1 MVTIELLKECRL
13 EFEENFQS
21 LISDSP
27 ESQARVEDVRAHSM
41 RVAANTALLAQ
52 SILQAE
58 EEKYIAEIIAL
69 FHDYGR
75 AVLIVQ
81 GTESPI
87 NIQHNHAALSAKL
100 VQQMEFFSKLPSDVQ
115 IIVHKAIESHNKLK
129 LPKLDNEQQ
138 ALYARLLRDADKLD
152 ILEASYRFFKEKNG
166 LQPLM
171 TLDLINQVEVSEK
184 IVKSIMAGKTAAVED
199 MKSMNDYRLLL
210 LSMAFDLNLKQTFRL
225 LSEKQLIQKI
235 YETLPKR
242 DQIIDAYRAIKLF
255 VENKFVASN

>member
-1 MVTIELLKECRL
+1 MVSLELIKECRL
-13 EFEENFQS
+13 EFEENFLT

-27 ESQARVEDVRAHSM
+27 ESQNRIEDVRAHSM
-41 RVAANTALLAQ
+41 RVAANSALLGKFV
-52 SILQAE
+52 LQTDE
-58 EEKYIAEIIAL
+58 ERYIAEIVAL
-69 FHDYGR
+69 FHDYGK

-100 VQQMEFFSKLPSDVQ
+100 VQQMEFYSKLPADVQ
-115 IIVHKAIESHNKLK
+115 LIIHKSIESHNKLK

-138 ALYARLLRDADKLD
+138 TLYAKLLRDADKLD

-166 LQPLM
+166 LQPLI
-171 TLDLINQVEVSEK
+171 TLDLINQVDVSEK
-184 IVKSIMAGKTAAVED
+184 IIKSIMSGKTAAVED

-210 LSMAFDLNLKQTFRL
+210 LSMAFDLNFKYTFRVL
-225 LSEKQLIQKI
+225 AEKQLAQKI

-242 DQIIDAYRAIKLF
+242 DHIIDAYRAIKLF

>member
-1 MVTIELLKECRL
+1 MVSLELLKECRL
-13 EFEENFQS
+13 EFEENFLT

-27 ESQARVEDVRAHSM
+27 ESQSRVEDVRAHSM
-41 RVAANTALLAQ
+41 RVASYSALL
-52 SILQAE
+52 SKYVLQTDE
-58 EEKYIAEIIAL
+58 ERNIAEVIAL

-81 GTESPI
+81 GNESPI

-100 VQQMEFFSKLPSDVQ
+100 VQQMEFYSKLPADVQ
-115 IIVHKAIESHNKLK
+115 ITIHKAIESHNKLK
-129 LPKLDNEQQ
+129 LPKLDSEQQ
-138 ALYARLLRDADKLD
+138 TIYSKLLRDADKLD
-152 ILEASYRFFKEKNG
+152 ILESSYRFFKEKNG
-166 LQPLM
+166 LQPLV

-184 IVKSIMAGKTAAVED
+184 IIKSILAGKTASVED

-210 LSMAFDLNLKQTFRL
+210 LSMAFDLNFKYSFRI
-225 LSEKQLIQKI
+225 LSEKQLTQKI

-255 VENKFVASN
+255 IENKFVAST